1 MRQLIVNISF
11 LVTLPF
17 FLFTLSGCKD
27 DDDDLSKKEEDLYEK
42 YVTPELETALKDK
55 LCMDI
60 NRGINP
66 PDITGYFYMEEPK
79 CTAVTQSSDAKL
91 NKYSFDKKIRFY
103 NMKELSINMEGVEL
117 DYDKGDNVLHE
128 AKGVFL
134 CGEGDKFSV
143 FFDEEFKY
151 DSGAYGTL
159 FSVYSGEV
167 KKNSDGKITGIKN
180 MQYAVLM
187 RENNGF
193 ESVMP
198 NGNGRLFEPDKVVRV
213 ITKEEYES
221 LGNTARSLKSDTSVS
236 RSGLLSSE

>member
-1 MRQLIVNISF
+1 MRKLIVNISF
-11 LVTLPF
+11 LTTLSI
-17 FLFTLSGCKD
+17 FLFALPSCG

-42 YVTPELETALKDK
+42 YVTPELETALKDE
-55 LCMDI
+55 LGMSI

-66 PDITGYFYMEEPK
+66 PDITGYFYMEEPR
-79 CTAVTQSSDAKL
+79 CVAVTQSDDEKL
-91 NKYSFDKKIRFY
+91 NKYSFDKKIKFY
-103 NMKELSINMEGVEL
+103 DKKELSISMEGWEL
-117 DYDKGDNVLHE
+117 DYQDGDNILHE

-143 FFDEEFKY
+143 FFNEEFKY

-167 KKNSDGKITGIKN
+167 KKNSDGKIIGIKD
-180 MQYAVLM
+180 MQYAILM

-193 ESVMP
+193 DGIMP
-198 NGNGRLFEPDKVVRV
+198 NGNGRLFEPGKDVRV

-221 LGNTARSLKSDTSVS
+221 LGNTARSGFVD
-236 RSGLLSSE
+236 RSGELSY